1 MYVLD
6 ASALLALLYREPGSD
21 DIESRLDGSLLST
34 VNLAEVLQKASAA
47 GLDPGQILGLL
58 RAMVSIVPFDD
69 EMALAAARLWHS
81 TKPFGLSLA
90 DRACLALTAQSNGIA
105 VTTDRDWAQLTLPGI
120 RVHVVQR

>member
-34 VNLAEVLQKASAA
+34 VNLTEVLQKASAA
-47 GLDPGQILGLL
+47 GLDPDEILGLI

-69 EMALAAARLWHS
+69 AMALEAARLWRT
-81 TKPFGLSLA
+81 TKSLGLSLA
-90 DRACLALTAQSNGIA
+90 DRACLALTVQSNGIA
-105 VTTDRDWAQLTLPGI
+105 VTTDRDWAQLTLPGV